1 MFYLFLTKRFRF
13 SGLVSLLITNII
25 VLIVLS
31 AINFLASTALAEIT
45 RVEDIRIGLRDNSTR
60 FVIDLNKKVS
70 PNIFGL
76 EDPYRIVIDLP
87 QVEFFIPQNREKI
100 SGGHIKGL
108 RYGFFTPGNGRLV
121 IDLRGPIKVKN
132 NFMIPPQDS
141 KKWRLVFDFISTT
154 REEFIETMGP
164 RQRHIRDEY
173 SHSKNLRKK
182 INKRLPVIAIDAGH
196 GGVDP
201 GAIGVSGVNEK
212 NLVLDYVKELDR
224 QLRATNRIKTVLI
237 RDDDTF
243 VSLRNR
249 MAKARGMNS
258 DLFLSLHANA
268 HKDNTVRGFS
278 AYTLSEKASDV
289 EAQQLANKENKSDVI
304 GGLNLGPYSDEVQ
317 NILIDFAQAK
327 TNELSIIFARDILLK
342 EASKSIILLKRPW
355 RSAGFTVLKAPDV
368 PSILIELGYIT
379 NKEEKNLLNNSEYKR
394 KLCAVM
400 KRAILKYFDLHFSKI
415 KTP

>member
-164 RQRHIRDEY
+164 RQRHISCLLYTSDAADE
-173 SHSKNLRKK
+173 
-182 INKRLPVIAIDAGH
+182 
-196 GGVDP
+196 
-201 GAIGVSGVNEK
+201 
-212 NLVLDYVKELDR
+212 
-224 QLRATNRIKTVLI
+224 
-237 RDDDTF
+237 
-243 VSLRNR
+243 
-249 MAKARGMNS
+249 
-258 DLFLSLHANA
+258 
-268 HKDNTVRGFS
+268 
-278 AYTLSEKASDV
+278 
-289 EAQQLANKENKSDVI
+289 
-304 GGLNLGPYSDEVQ
+304 
-317 NILIDFAQAK
+317 
-327 TNELSIIFARDILLK
+327 
-342 EASKSIILLKRPW
+342 
-355 RSAGFTVLKAPDV
+355 
-368 PSILIELGYIT
+368 
-379 NKEEKNLLNNSEYKR
+379 
-394 KLCAVM
+394 
-400 KRAILKYFDLHFSKI
+400 
-415 KTP
+415 